1 MLDSNKQQQS
11 NGGLKGLLEIP
22 NFKIIL
28 MMSGSIFVLLFSF
41 YSAVNVYSKLLK
53 ENGLENL
60 GF

>member
-1 MLDSNKQQQS
+1 MLDNKGA
-11 NGGLKGLLEIP
+11 NHGGLKALLEIP

-28 MMSGSIFVLLFSF
+28 MMSAAIFVLLFSF

-53 ENGLENL
+53 ENGHENL